1 MPKPCY
7 GLPLQVSRALI
18 VGGGIGGLTAAL
30 CLARQGIAVSVFE
43 QTADLAEVGA
53 GIQLSPNASRV
64 LHHLGLEGALGSV
77 AFLPRAVEMRDWRSG
92 RLLASSPIDEAFRDR
107 FVYPYY
113 HVHRADLLDVLERA
127 LRRAPGIELRIGA
140 RVEGIEPGD
149 SAVFVEAGG
158 ERHGGDLLIGADGI
172 HSTVREALFGA
183 EAPRF
188 TGNVAWRGLV
198 PAGAVPSG
206 FVRPA
211 ASAWWG
217 PHKHFVHYYVRRG
230 ELINCVGVVEKRG
243 WEVESW
249 TEPGDLS
256 ELQADFAGW
265 HETVRRLIDNMDP
278 QACFKWA
285 LFDRPPMSAW
295 SDGRVTLLGDACHP
309 TLPFMAQGAAMAIED
324 AAVLARCLVEGDGV
338 SGSLRRY
345 ESLRR
350 ARTARVQ
357 AGSRRNARLFHSSGP
372 AAGLRNLIVGR
383 ASGRVMD
390 WLYGYDALDPGA
402 P

>member
-1 MPKPCY
+1 
-7 GLPLQVSRALI
+7 LAVTRALI

-30 CLARQGIAVSVFE
+30 CLARHRIPVRVFE
-43 QTADLAEVGA
+43 QAAQLAEVGA
-53 GIQLSPNASRV
+53 GIQISPNASRV
-64 LHHLGLEGALGSV
+64 LHHLGLGDALGGV

-92 RLLASSPIDEAFRDR
+92 RLLVSSPIDDAFRGK

-127 LRRAPGIELRIGA
+127 ARAEPGIELRTGV
-140 RVEGIEPGD
+140 RVEQIEPGE
-149 SAVFVEAGG
+149 SGVIVEAGG
-158 ERHGGDLLIGADGI
+158 ERHVGDFLVGADGI
-172 HSTVREALFGA
+172 HSTVRRYLFGG
-183 EAPRF
+183 EAPTF

-198 PAGAVPSG
+198 PAGAVPEG
-206 FVRPA
+206 LVRPA
-211 ASAWWG
+211 ASVWWG
-217 PHKHFVHYYVRRG
+217 PRRHFVHYYVRG
-230 ELINCVGVVEKRG
+230 GLINCVCVVEKRG

-249 TEPGDLS
+249 SQRG
-256 ELQADFAGW
+256 ELDELKADFAGW
-265 HETVRRLIDNMDP
+265 HGTVRLLIDKLDP

-295 SDGRVTLLGDACHP
+295 SKGRVTLLGDSCHP

-324 AAVLARCLVEGDGV
+324 AAVLARCLLEGSEV
-338 SGSLRRY
+338 SGGLRRY

-357 AGSRRNARLFHSSGP
+357 AGSRRNARLFHLSGM
-372 AAGLRNLIVGR
+372 AARLRNLAVSR

-390 WLYGYDALDPGA
+390 WLYGYDALDPEG